1 MTHKT
6 KFVCGGGWIE
16 RQRFGRPKLRLWT
29 LLAVAW
35 SAISVPLLSLIWSG
49 ETGPAVSWFTILCAA
64 LALPQPIFVA
74 FAIYFWR
81 TERPCQ
87 WNERVRDPDYDPR
100 CLY

>member
-1 MTHKT
+1 MNSAEN
-6 KFVCGGGWIE
+6 FI
-16 RQRFGRPKLRLWT
+16 RQV
-29 LLAVAW
+29 LLALRDF
-35 SAISVPLLSLIWSG
+35 SRSLDEFAFVILI
-49 ETGPAVSWFTILCAA
+49 TILCAA